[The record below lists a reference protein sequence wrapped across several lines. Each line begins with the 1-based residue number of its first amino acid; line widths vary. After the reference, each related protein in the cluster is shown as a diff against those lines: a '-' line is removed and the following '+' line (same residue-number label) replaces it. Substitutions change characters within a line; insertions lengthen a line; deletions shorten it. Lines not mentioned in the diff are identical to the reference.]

1 MIINGTN
8 NHQMMSKDKE
18 KKLNISNYSHIS
30 DIAIKFPDNFIGKL
44 YYPDWNN
51 APNPEKSV
59 MSFKGTHLLSK
70 GGIFCLCAKAGVGKS
85 SIMEAFISNYL
96 NPNCDSFGVEINLSE
111 SRNKILFIDTERT
124 NWEVHK
130 AWSKIMKRAKINKGS
145 KVKEKL
151 IYVGLKKLT
160 AEEKKEYVNQVLA
173 ENKDIGLIV
182 YDGASDFVRNT
193 NSEMETTD
201 FIDWLK
207 TFDDEISFAFTIHTN
222 PNDNKARGWLGSE
235 LLRRC
240 EAMLLARIIGEINEI
255 TAEFDN
261 GKVRHGS
268 KQSQSYKWCE
278 IEEMFISCA
287 NEKPK
292 IKSIK
297 KENNNLELLNKIFQG
312 HKSLYWADIIDGL
325 IRERGGN
332 KPANEKYWNRNL
344 RNILCVEVGQNG
356 WEIKKTFEDNIED
369 NIEDN

>member
-1 MIINGTN
+1 
-8 NHQMMSKDKE
+8 MSKDKE
-18 KKLNISNYSHIS
+18 KIEHTSYYSHLA
-30 DIAIKFPDNFIGKL
+30 DIAVKFPDNFIGKL

-51 APNPEKSV
+51 APPPEKSV

-145 KVKEKL
+145 KVKERL

-160 AEEKKEYVNQVLA
+160 AEEKKQYVNQILA

-193 NSEMETTD
+193 NSETETTE

-222 PNDNKARGWLGSE
+222 PTDNKARGWLGSE

-240 EAMLLARIIGEINEI
+240 EAMLLARRIGEINEI
-255 TAEFDN
+255 TADFDN

-268 KQSQSYKWCE
+268 KQSQNYKWCE
-278 IEEMFISCA
+278 IEEMFVSTD
-287 NEKPK
+287 EKPQPTTSKKNSEYSKMAIDIFGENELLKFGEIVEQISK
-292 IKSIK
+292 IKGQKEEDAKQTFYNNFK
-297 KENNNLELLNKIFQG
+297 KKICERVEINGEKFW
-312 HKSLYWADIIDGL
+312 KL
-325 IRERGGN
+325 IR
-332 KPANEKYWNRNL
+332 
-344 RNILCVEVGQNG
+344 
-356 WEIKKTFEDNIED
+356 
-369 NIEDN
+369 